1 MKLVYLVIESYDNIF
16 VITHIQIFNDL
27 DIYLYFKK
35 YCTLKEN
42 IMIKY
47 QLVFDLYEILWIWFT
62 WPELLI

>member
-16 VITHIQIFNDL
+16 VITHIQILNDL

-47 QLVFDLYEILWIWFT
+47 QLVFDLYEIL
-62 WPELLI
+62 

>member
-16 VITHIQIFNDL
+16 VITHIQILNDL